1 MVINHLLNGMILQVS
16 TNQPLSP
23 GGTPGVGRWAFKDGK
38 GVEPA
43 EFLPLGTWGVGFLDG
58 FKGPKEGG
66 PQQKHEKT
74 GWNKS

>member
-43 EFLPLGTWGVGFLDG
+43 EFLPLGT
-58 FKGPKEGG
+58 
-66 PQQKHEKT
+66 
-74 GWNKS
+74 